1 MSRRRWN
8 LVLRVW
14 SDESFRDEVGYKHD
28 AGTSAKITTA
38 PMIAAELRALADDI
52 EQFEADES

>member
-14 SDESFRDEVGYKHD
+14 SDESFREETGYKHD
-28 AGTSAKITTA
+28 GGTSAKVTTA

>member
-14 SDESFRDEVGYKHD
+14 SDESFRDEIGYKHD
-28 AGTSAKITTA
+28 PGTSPKVTTA
-38 PMIAAELRALADDI
+38 TMVAAELRALADDI

>member
-1 MSRRRWN
+1 
-8 LVLRVW
+8 VW
-14 SDESFRDEVGYKHD
+14 SDESFREETGYKHD
-28 AGTSAKITTA
+28 GGTSAKITTA